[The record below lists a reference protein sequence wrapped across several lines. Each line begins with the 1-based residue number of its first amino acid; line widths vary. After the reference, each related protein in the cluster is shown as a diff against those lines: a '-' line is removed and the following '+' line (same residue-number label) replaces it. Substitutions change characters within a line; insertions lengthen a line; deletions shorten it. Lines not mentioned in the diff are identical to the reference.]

1 MMILSRDILNKDLVY
16 DGVNY
21 TSLCDMIDYWKIV
34 LWEKY
39 SVRPGHNVSAIVSLT
54 DVYYVSLVIA
64 CLELGVSL
72 AVTDK
77 PIHNNFH
84 GVRQRLYG
92 PMQLALVDDLNWEDS
107 QLTCAHQYFKH
118 VDNIKIFDD
127 YTIQD
132 PSLWDKIAKKIFAK
146 SDSIAILTT
155 TSGTSKSPTVV
166 KHTHEWILDSS
177 IRAVKILNF
186 HKDEVVLHT
195 RQLSHGSILDLFLLP
210 SLMTVDQH
218 HMFNYNSSNV
228 NQFVD
233 YIMTYKI
240 NKFMIFS
247 SVAEILNALPVLEH
261 TLNIITSAK
270 PSENIVTLVKSKNI
284 SSFIVSYGSSESG
297 NNILVNSI
305 TPTTNPLTHEP
316 NNYGPL
322 RDDHYSLEL
331 FDDHVVVEVKKFK
344 KKVKLNDK
352 LEFRN
357 GNYYFYNRTD
367 QYRIND
373 VFISELNIST
383 VSKSITK
390 LNHDVI
396 IDPEFDSIYL
406 AFYEDFDPQIVDHV
420 NRSLAENIHRNTFIS
435 KAVRV
440 DYESIAPAYK
450 PLKDVIRNFARSQNI

>member
-1 MMILSRDILNKDLVY
+1 
-16 DGVNY
+16 
-21 TSLCDMIDYWKIV
+21 
-34 LWEKY
+34 
-39 SVRPGHNVSAIVSLT
+39 
-54 DVYYVSLVIA
+54 
-64 CLELGVSL
+64 
-72 AVTDK
+72 
-77 PIHNNFH
+77 
-84 GVRQRLYG
+84 
-92 PMQLALVDDLNWEDS
+92 
-107 QLTCAHQYFKH
+107 
-118 VDNIKIFDD
+118 
-127 YTIQD
+127 
-132 PSLWDKIAKKIFAK
+132 
-146 SDSIAILTT
+146 
-155 TSGTSKSPTVV
+155 
-166 KHTHEWILDSS
+166 
-177 IRAVKILNF
+177 
-186 HKDEVVLHT
+186 
-195 RQLSHGSILDLFLLP
+195 
-210 SLMTVDQH
+210 
-218 HMFNYNSSNV
+218 
-228 NQFVD
+228 
-233 YIMTYKI
+233 
-240 NKFMIFS
+240 MIFS

-305 TPTTNPLTHEP
+305 TPTTNPLTYEP

>member
-16 DGVNY
+16 DGVDY
-21 TSLCDMIDYWKIV
+21 APLCDMIDYWKIL

-39 SVRPGHNVSAIVSLT
+39 SVRPGHSVSAIVALT

-77 PIHNNFH
+77 PIHNNFY

-92 PMQLALVDDLNWEDS
+92 PMQLALVDELNWEDS

-127 YTIQD
+127 YKIQD
-132 PSLWDKIAKKIFAK
+132 PSLWNKIAKKIFAK
-146 SDSIAILTT
+146 PDSIAILTT

-186 HKDEVVLHT
+186 HKDEIVLHT

-218 HMFNYNSSNV
+218 HMFNYNSGNV
-228 NQFVD
+228 EQLVD
-233 YIMTYKI
+233 YVITHKI
-240 NKFMIFS
+240 NKFIVFS
-247 SVAEILNALPVLEH
+247 SITKILETLPVLDH
-261 TLNIITSAK
+261 TLTIITAAT
-270 PSENIVTLVKSKNI
+270 PSKNIVPLIKSKNI

-297 NNILVNSI
+297 NNILMTSI
-305 TPTTNPLTHEP
+305 TPLTDQLTYDP

-322 RDDHYSLEL
+322 HDDHYSLEL

-383 VSKSITK
+383 VSKSITE

-396 IDPEFDSIYL
+396 IDAEFDSIYL
-406 AFYEDFDPQIVDHV
+406 AFYEDFDPQIVNHV
-420 NRSLAENIHRNTFIS
+420 NRLLAEKIHKNTFIS

-440 DYESIAPAYK
+440 DYDSIAPAYK